1 MTPGRHVIIGTAGHI
16 DHGKTALVKALTGI
30 ETDTHPQER
39 ARGMTIDVGFAYWK
53 EDVTLLDVPG
63 HERFVK
69 NAVAGVSSVDLAL
82 FVVAADDGVMPQTR
96 EHLAILRLLGVRDG
110 LVALTK
116 TDLVEPEWVEMV
128 VEDLRELLAGTF
140 LEAAEIVP
148 VSSVTGEGIGRLRTL
163 LEERIAGV
171 GPRPDRGVLR
181 LPIDRA
187 FSMSGFGTVVTGTV
201 LAGSVRPRDE
211 LVLQPRGRTVRVR
224 GVQVH
229 GRDVAAAG
237 PGSRAAV
244 NLSDVNVADVARGD
258 TLAEPG
264 FFGATTRIDARLQ
277 MLPDAPAVLKHRD
290 RLRLHLGPGEVLA
303 RVVLLDADALAPGEA
318 GFVQLQLERPGLAA
332 HGDRFVARR
341 YSPARTLAGGVVL
354 DPRARRHRRRRPDV
368 LERLR
373 RLRTEDPQEVLD
385 ALLRDA
391 GAHSRSAGDLAPLL
405 GRSAAD
411 VEARLQELRDRGS
424 CVEFEQAG
432 RRRFVHA
439 GAWERLGE
447 EILKALARFHE
458 EQPLQP
464 AVSREELSRRTG
476 SDHEGA
482 VFQAA
487 AEWLAADG
495 RVRLESGRLSRP
507 GHQVELTPEQ
517 EALRQAIAGVL
528 RGGGAQ
534 PPDEG
539 ELPGRLGRP
548 AAEVVAVVAV
558 MQERGDLVRLRDGLL
573 FDAAVLARIE
583 SDLVAYLRE
592 HGQIE
597 VAGFRELVVTTRRFA
612 LPLLNYFDG
621 QGLTRREDD
630 LRRLVPGAVDSRGNA
645 AGD

>member
-1 MTPGRHVIIGTAGHI
+1 MSPGRHVIIGTAGHI

-39 ARGMTIDVGFAYWK
+39 ARGLTIDVGFAYWK
-53 EDVTLLDVPG
+53 EGVTLLDVPG

-96 EHLAILRLLGVRDG
+96 EHLAILRLLGVGDG
-110 LVALTK
+110 IVALTK

-148 VSSVTGEGIGRLRTL
+148 VSSVTGEGIGRLREL

-171 GPRPDRGVLR
+171 GERPDRGALR
-181 LPIDRA
+181 LPVDRA

-211 LVLQPRGRTVRVR
+211 LVLQPRGRPVRVR
-224 GVQVH
+224 GVQIH
-229 GRDVAAAG
+229 GRDVAEAG
-237 PGSRAAV
+237 PGDRAAV
-244 NLSDVNVADVARGD
+244 NLSDVNVDDVARGD

-264 FFGATTRIDARLQ
+264 FFEATSLIDAHLRVLE
-277 MLPDAPAVLKHRD
+277 DAPAVLKHRD
-290 RLRLHLGPGEVLA
+290 RLRLHLGPGEVLG
-303 RVVLLDADALAPGEA
+303 RVVLLDADALAPGDS
-318 GFVQLQLERPGLAA
+318 GFVQLRLERPGTAA

-341 YSPARTLAGGVVL
+341 YSPARTMAGGVVL
-354 DPRARRHRRRRPDV
+354 DPRARPQRRRRPEV

-373 RLRTEDPQEVLD
+373 RLHTGDPGTVLES
-385 ALLRDA
+385 LLRDA
-391 GAHSRSAGDLAPLL
+391 GAGSRSAADLAPAL
-405 GRSAAD
+405 GRSVAD
-411 VEARLQELRDRGS
+411 VEARLGKLRDRGA
-424 CVEFEQAG
+424 CVDFEQAG

-439 GAWERLGE
+439 GAWDRLGE
-447 EILKALARFHE
+447 GILEALAAFHE

-476 SDHEGA
+476 VDPEAA
-482 VFQAA
+482 VFQAV
-487 AEWLAADG
+487 AESLAAG
-495 RVRLESGRLSRP
+495 GQVGLEAGRLSLP
-507 GHQVELTPEQ
+507 GHRVELTPEQ
-517 EALRQAIAGVL
+517 EALRQGIAAAL
-528 RGGGAQ
+528 RDGGAQ

-548 AAEVVAVVAV
+548 TAEVEAVVAV

-573 FDAAVLARIE
+573 FEAGVLERIE
-583 SDLVAYLRE
+583 SDLVAHLRE

-597 VAGFRELVVTTRRFA
+597 VAGFRALVGTTRRFA

-621 QGLTRREDD
+621 KGLTQREDA

>member
-171 GPRPDRGVLR
+171 GPRPDRGALR

-211 LVLQPRGRTVRVR
+211 LVLQPRGRPVRVR

-237 PGSRAAV
+237 AGSRAAV

-264 FFGATTRIDARLQ
+264 FFEATTRIDARLQ

-303 RVVLLDADALAPGEA
+303 RVALLDADVLAPGEA

-405 GRSAAD
+405 GRRAAD
-411 VEARLQELRDRGS
+411 VEARLRELRDRGS
-424 CVEFEQAG
+424 CVDFEQAG

-439 GAWERLGE
+439 GAWKRLGE
-447 EILKALARFHE
+447 EILEALARFHE

-476 SDHEGA
+476 ADHEAA

-487 AEWLAADG
+487 AESLAADG
-495 RVRLESGRLSRP
+495 RVRLESGRLSLP

-517 EALRQAIAGVL
+517 EALRRAIAGAL

-534 PPDEG
+534 PPDGG
-539 ELPGRLGRP
+539 ELTGSLGRT
-548 AAEVVAVVAV
+548 AAEVEAVVAV
-558 MQERGDLVRLRDGLL
+558 MQERGDLVRLRAGLL
-573 FDAAVLARIE
+573 FDAAVLERIE
-583 SDLVAYLRE
+583 SNLVGYLRE

-597 VAGFRELVVTTRRFA
+597 VAGFRELVGTTRRFA

>member
-39 ARGMTIDVGFAYWK
+39 ARGLTIDVGFAYWK

-148 VSSVTGEGIGRLRTL
+148 VSSVTGEGIGRLRAL

-171 GPRPDRGVLR
+171 GPRSDRGVLR
-181 LPIDRA
+181 LPVDRA

-211 LVLQPRGRTVRVR
+211 LVLQPRGRPVRVR

-237 PGSRAAV
+237 AGSRAAV

-264 FFGATTRIDARLQ
+264 FFVATSLIDAHLR
-277 MLPDAPAVLKHRD
+277 MLEDAPAVLKHRD

-303 RVVLLDADALAPGEA
+303 RVVLLDADALAPGK
-318 GFVQLQLERPGLAA
+318 AA
-332 HGDRFVARR
+332 SCSSGWRARGWPPTGTAS
-341 YSPARTLAGGVVL
+341 SPAATRRRGPWPGVSSSIPGPAGTGGGGPTCSNGWGAWGPRIRGRCSTPCCATPAPTAAPPAIWPPSSDAASPMWRRGCGSCAIGVPASTSSRRAGGASST
-354 DPRARRHRRRRPDV
+354 PGP
-368 LERLR
+368 
-373 RLRTEDPQEVLD
+373 
-385 ALLRDA
+385 
-391 GAHSRSAGDLAPLL
+391 
-405 GRSAAD
+405 
-411 VEARLQELRDRGS
+411 GS
-424 CVEFEQAG
+424 GWG
-432 RRRFVHA
+432 RR
-439 GAWERLGE
+439 
-447 EILKALARFHE
+447 
-458 EQPLQP
+458 
-464 AVSREELSRRTG
+464 S
-476 SDHEGA
+476 
-482 VFQAA
+482 
-487 AEWLAADG
+487 
-495 RVRLESGRLSRP
+495 
-507 GHQVELTPEQ
+507 
-517 EALRQAIAGVL
+517 
-528 RGGGAQ
+528 
-534 PPDEG
+534 
-539 ELPGRLGRP
+539 
-548 AAEVVAVVAV
+548 
-558 MQERGDLVRLRDGLL
+558 
-573 FDAAVLARIE
+573 
-583 SDLVAYLRE
+583 
-592 HGQIE
+592 
-597 VAGFRELVVTTRRFA
+597 
-612 LPLLNYFDG
+612 
-621 QGLTRREDD
+621 
-630 LRRLVPGAVDSRGNA
+630 
-645 AGD
+645 

>member
-1 MTPGRHVIIGTAGHI
+1 MTPDRHVIIGTAGHI

-39 ARGMTIDVGFAYWK
+39 ARGLTIDVGFAYWK
-53 EDVTLLDVPG
+53 EGVTLLDVPG

-96 EHLAILRLLGVRDG
+96 EHLAILRLLGVSDG
-110 LVALTK
+110 IVALTK

-148 VSSVTGEGIGRLRTL
+148 VSSVTGEGIDRLREL
-163 LEERIAGV
+163 LEARIAGV
-171 GPRPDRGVLR
+171 GERPDRGALR
-181 LPIDRA
+181 LPVDRA

-211 LVLQPRGRTVRVR
+211 LVLQPRGRPVRVR
-224 GVQVH
+224 GVQIH

-237 PGSRAAV
+237 PGDRAAV
-244 NLSDVNVADVARGD
+244 NLSDVDVDEVARGD

-264 FFGATTRIDARLQ
+264 FFEATSLIDAHLH

-290 RLRLHLGPGEVLA
+290 RLRLHLGPGEVLG
-303 RVVLLDADALAPGEA
+303 RVVLLDADALAPGES
-318 GFVQLQLERPGLAA
+318 GFVQLRLERPGVAA

-341 YSPARTLAGGVVL
+341 YSPARTIAGGSVL
-354 DPRARRHRRRRPDV
+354 HPRPRPHRRRRPEV
-368 LERLR
+368 LEQLR
-373 RLRTEDPQEVLD
+373 RLQAEEPGAVLE
-385 ALLRDA
+385 ALLLDA
-391 GAHSRSAGDLAPLL
+391 GAGSNSAADLAPVL
-405 GRSAAD
+405 GRSVAE
-411 VEARLQELRDRGS
+411 VEARLGELSDRGA
-424 CVEFEQAG
+424 CVDFEQAG

-447 EILKALARFHE
+447 EVLAGLAAFHE

-464 AVSREELSRRTG
+464 AVSREGLSRRIG
-476 SDHEGA
+476 GAHEAA
-482 VFQAA
+482 VFQAV
-487 AEWLAADG
+487 AESLAADG
-495 RVRLESGRLSRP
+495 QVRLEAGRLSLP
-507 GHQVELTPEQ
+507 GHRVELTAEQ
-517 EALRQAIAGVL
+517 EALRQEIAAAL
-528 RGGGAQ
+528 RDGGAR

-548 AAEVVAVVAV
+548 AQEVESVVAV
-558 MQERGDLVRLRDGLL
+558 MQQRGDLVRLGDGLL
-573 FDAAVLARIE
+573 FDAGVMERIE

-597 VAGFRELVVTTRRFA
+597 VAGFRELVDTTRRFA

-621 QGLTRREDD
+621 KGLTQREDA

>member
-39 ARGMTIDVGFAYWK
+39 ARGLTIDVGFAYWK

-96 EHLAILRLLGVRDG
+96 EHLAILRLLGVREG
-110 LVALTK
+110 IVALTK

-128 VEDLRELLAGTF
+128 VEDLHELLAGTF

-148 VSSVTGEGIGRLRTL
+148 VSSVTGEGIDRLRDL
-163 LEERIAGV
+163 LEARIAGV
-171 GPRPDRGVLR
+171 GERPDRGALR
-181 LPIDRA
+181 LPVDRA

-211 LVLQPRGRTVRVR
+211 LVLQPRGRPVRVR

-229 GRDVAAAG
+229 GRDVAEAG
-237 PGSRAAV
+237 AGSRAAV

-264 FFGATTRIDARLQ
+264 FFEATSLIDAHLR
-277 MLPDAPAVLKHRD
+277 MLEDAPAVLKHRD

-303 RVVLLDADALAPGEA
+303 RVALLDADVLAPGEA

-368 LERLR
+368 LERLG
-373 RLRTEDPQEVLD
+373 RLGTEDPGEVLD

-405 GRSAAD
+405 GRRVAD
-411 VEARLQELRDRGS
+411 VEAGLRELRDRGS
-424 CVEFEQAG
+424 CVDFEQAG

-439 GAWERLGE
+439 GAWERLGG
-447 EILKALARFHE
+447 EILEALARFHE

-476 SDHEGA
+476 ADHEAA

-487 AEWLAADG
+487 AESLAADG
-495 RVRLESGRLSRP
+495 RVRLESGRVALP
-507 GHQVELTPEQ
+507 GHQVELTAEQ
-517 EALRQAIAGVL
+517 EALRRAIAGAL
-528 RGGGAQ
+528 RGGGAK

-539 ELPGRLGRP
+539 ELPGSLGRP
-548 AAEVVAVVAV
+548 AAEVEAVVAV
-558 MQERGDLVRLRDGLL
+558 MQQRGDLVRLRDGLL
-573 FDAAVLARIE
+573 FDAAVLERIE

-597 VAGFRELVVTTRRFA
+597 VAGFRELVGTTRRFA